1 LNVDGV
7 GGGGGGGGRE
17 REQHIEGAAI
27 EIEVRFGD
35 DTLLHNSRYIH
46 VL

>member
-27 EIEVRFGD
+27 DSTRYRYIEVH
-35 DTLLHNSRYIH
+35 L
-46 VL
+46 